1 MTGEVSPLD
10 RGNEAVPAAG
20 MRASHEDRDRAVEM
34 LRVAAGDGRLTAE
47 ELDERLEVALTARTQ
62 GELAALVADLPAA
75 PGSVLP
81 APVPPAKDVVHIEC
95 RSSTTK
101 RNGRWVVP
109 RRMEVQVT
117 SGHVQLDFTEA
128 VITEPLLYI
137 DAQVRSG
144 TLRLV
149 TRPGI
154 LVDTDDVAL
163 RSSQVHVREPW
174 GPGAPAQLRI
184 QVSGEISSGIIAA
197 SPPRLR
203 RTFWEWL
210 RRRPHQYALPA
221 APPR

>member
-1 MTGEVSPLD
+1 MTGEVPPLE
-10 RGNEAVPAAG
+10 RGNEAVPATEI
-20 MRASHEDRDRAVEM
+20 RASHEDRDRVVEL
-34 LRVAAGDGRLTAE
+34 LRVSAGDGRLTAE
-47 ELDERLEVALTARTQ
+47 ELDQRLDVALTARTH

-75 PGSVLP
+75 PGSAVP
-81 APVPPAKDVVHIEC
+81 APVPAAKDVVHIEC

-101 RNGRWVVP
+101 RDGRWVVP

-117 SGHVQLDFTEA
+117 SGHVRLDFTEA

-137 DAQVRSG
+137 DAQVYSG

-154 LVDTDDVAL
+154 LVDTDDVTL
-163 RSSQVHVREPW
+163 RSSTVRVREPW
-174 GPGAPAQLRI
+174 DPGVPAQLRI
-184 QVSGEISSGIIAA
+184 QVSGEVSSGIIAA

-203 RTFWEWL
+203 RTFWAWL
-210 RRRPHQYALPA
+210 LRRPHRYALPA